1 MIFNDRVDAGQQLA
15 QCLQALGLPPQLVVL
30 GLARGGV
37 PVAAAVARTLD
48 AALDVLVIRK
58 IGMPANPEFAIGA
71 LGAHGVVL
79 DEQLIARAGI
89 ARRDVDQV
97 VASEATELTRR
108 EDVYRRGRKPAL
120 DLVDEVVV
128 VVDDGLA
135 TGSTM
140 AAALQEVRAAQPSR
154 LIAAVPVASVQG
166 IARIEPFADQVV
178 AVLVEAD
185 FGSVGYWYRDFGQTS
200 DDEVIACLTRGY

>member
-1 MIFNDRVDAGQQLA
+1 
-15 QCLQALGLPPQLVVL
+15 
-30 GLARGGV
+30 
-37 PVAAAVARTLD
+37 
-48 AALDVLVIRK
+48 
-58 IGMPANPEFAIGA
+58 
-71 LGAHGVVL
+71 
-79 DEQLIARAGI
+79 
-89 ARRDVDQV
+89 
-97 VASEATELTRR
+97 
-108 EDVYRRGRKPAL
+108 
-120 DLVDEVVV
+120 
-128 VVDDGLA
+128 GLA